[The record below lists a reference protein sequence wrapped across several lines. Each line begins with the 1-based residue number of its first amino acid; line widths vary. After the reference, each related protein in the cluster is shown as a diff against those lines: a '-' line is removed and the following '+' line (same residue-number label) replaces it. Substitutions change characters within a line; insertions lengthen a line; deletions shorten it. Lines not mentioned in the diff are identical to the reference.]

1 MPKKISKVSKQLEK
15 FAPNAV
21 YVSVFLDG
29 KSIKLP
35 GFYTLNEFDIVQPF
49 NPNRPSITGMDLS
62 YGFDEDPLLDTD
74 NSLNNI
80 DPYDDADEK

>member
-1 MPKKISKVSKQLEK
+1 MPKKILKVSKQLEK

-35 GFYTLNEFDIVQPF
+35 GFYTLNEFDMV
-49 NPNRPSITGMDLS
+49 
-62 YGFDEDPLLDTD
+62 
-74 NSLNNI
+74 
-80 DPYDDADEK
+80 